1 MSNEYNDKSWT
12 ERTNWILTVI
22 ALALVA
28 ILSIG
33 LLCALFIQPQDN
45 DEEAVPKD
53 GAIISETAENG
64 ISLMSAKIMPVAYA
78 ESGVS
83 ALADTA
89 YTLTA
94 TVEPDYAGEKEFD
107 WSIKFQSDSS
117 SWASGKTVTDY
128 VTVTPTSDGAN
139 TATVECKQ
147 AFGEKIIVTCTSRD
161 YAGLSATCTVDYA
174 QRITGMDVTLEGSRT
189 GNRDIPEGEEV
200 TINFTYY
207 GATSSYNVYTVRAT
221 ATYSDVDTLAE
232 SATCTVSF
240 LTSAGANDSHTYFN
254 NHGSSG
260 SMGSYSATY
269 VDEVEN
275 AIGKTFSFD
284 NHMFEPYNFRH
295 ESGSF
300 VSGEMTKNTTYYKGF
315 SGEELAERYLTQ
327 DQNTVLWRVAASVEG
342 KYGSFTREDSYLM
355 YSCPSAA
362 CGHRGSHLSL
372 YQRLQRGIQDFLR

>member
-1 MSNEYNDKSWT
+1 MSNDYNDKSWT

-94 TVEPDYAGEKEFD
+94 TVEPDYSGEKEFD
-107 WSIKFQSDSS
+107 WSIKFQNASS
-117 SWASGKTVTDY
+117 SWANGKTVTNY

-139 TATVECKQ
+139 TATIECKQ
-147 AFGEKIIVTCTSRD
+147 SFGEKIIVTCTSRD

-189 GNRDIPEGEEV
+189 GDRDIPEGEEV

-207 GATSSYNVYTVRAT
+207 GGTSSYNVYTVRAT
-221 ATYSDVDTLAE
+221 ATYSDVYTLAE
-232 SATCTVSF
+232 SATCNVSF
-240 LTSAGANDSHTYFN
+240 LTSAGTGDSHTYFN
-254 NHGSSG
+254 GNE
-260 SMGSYSATY
+260 MTGSYGYYSRTY
-269 VDEVEN
+269 NDAVTN

-284 NHMFEPYNFRH
+284 NHMFEAYNFRR
-295 ESGSF
+295 EYSVLQG
-300 VSGEMTKNTTYYKGF
+300 GYPADTKANYADLT
-315 SGEELAERYLTQ
+315 GEELAERYLTQ
-327 DQNTVLWRVAASVEG
+327 DQGTVLWRVAASVEG
-342 KYGSFTREDSYLM
+342 KYGSYTREDSYLM
-355 YSCPSAA
+355 YSWPAA
-362 CGHRGSHLSL
+362 GNYANLSL
-372 YQRLQRGIQDFLR
+372 SEGNLIF

>member
-1 MSNEYNDKSWT
+1 MSNYNDNSWSD
-12 ERTNWILTVI
+12 RFSWIITVI
-22 ALALVA
+22 ALVLVA

-33 LLCALFIQPQDN
+33 LLCALFIQPQG
-45 DEEAVPKD
+45 EEEETTPKD

-64 ISLMSAKIMPVAYA
+64 ISLMSAKIMPMAYA
-78 ESGVS
+78 DSGVS

-94 TVEPDYAGEKEFD
+94 TVEPNYSGEKEFD
-107 WSIKFQSDSS
+107 WSIKFQNASS
-117 SWASGKTVTDY
+117 SWANGKTVTNY

-189 GNRDIPEGEEV
+189 GNRDIPAGEEV

-207 GATSSYNVYTVRAT
+207 GGTSSYNVYTVSAT
-221 ATYSDVDTLAE
+221 ATYSDVYTLAE
-232 SATCTVSF
+232 SATCKVSF
-240 LTSAGANDSHTYFN
+240 LTSAGADDGHIYFN
-254 NHGSSG
+254 NHGSGG

-300 VSGEMTKNTTYYKGF
+300 ISGEMTKNTTYYKDL
-315 SGEELAERYLTQ
+315 SGEELAERYLMT
-327 DQNTVLWRVAASVEG
+327 DRDTVLWRVAASVEG
-342 KYGSFTREDSYLM
+342 KYGSYTREDSYLM
-355 YSCPSAA
+355 YSWPAA
-362 CGHRGSHLSL
+362 GNYANLSL
-372 YQRLQRGIQDFLR
+372 SEDSLIF

>member
-1 MSNEYNDKSWT
+1 MSNYNDNSWSD
-12 ERTNWILTVI
+12 RFSWIITVI
-22 ALALVA
+22 ALVLVA

-33 LLCALFIQPQDN
+33 LLCALFIQPN
-45 DEEAVPKD
+45 DDEQEATPKD
-53 GAIISETAENG
+53 GAVISETAENG
-64 ISLMSAKIMPVAYA
+64 ISLMSAKIMPMAYA
-78 ESGVS
+78 ANGVS

-107 WSIKFQSDSS
+107 WSIKFQNVSS
-117 SWASGKTVTDY
+117 SWANGKTVTDY
-128 VTVTPTSDGAN
+128 VTVTPTADGAN

-189 GNRDIPEGEEV
+189 GNLDIPEGDEL

-207 GATSSYNVYTVRAT
+207 GGTSSYNVYTVRAM
-221 ATYSDVDTLAE
+221 ATYSDVYTLAE
-232 SATCTVSF
+232 SATCKVSF
-240 LTSAGANDSHTYFN
+240 LTSAGANDNHTYFN
-254 NHGSSG
+254 GHGSGG

-269 VDEVEN
+269 NDEVED

-300 VSGEMTKNTTYYKGF
+300 VSGEMTKNTTYYKDL
-315 SGEELAERYLTQ
+315 SGEELAERYLMA
-327 DQNTVLWRVAASVEG
+327 DKDTVLWRVVANVEG

-355 YSCPSAA
+355 YSWSAA
-362 CGHRGSHLSL
+362 GNYANLSL
-372 YQRLQRGIQDFLR
+372 SEDNLIF

>member
-1 MSNEYNDKSWT
+1 MDG
-12 ERTNWILTVI
+12 
-22 ALALVA
+22 A
-28 ILSIG
+28 
-33 LLCALFIQPQDN
+33 
-45 DEEAVPKD
+45 DELDPHGHRARAGGDPKD

-94 TVEPDYAGEKEFD
+94 TVEPNYSGEKEFD
-107 WSIKFQSDSS
+107 WSIKFQNASS
-117 SWASGKTVTDY
+117 SWANGKTVTDY

-189 GNRDIPEGEEV
+189 GNLDIPEGDEL

-207 GATSSYNVYTVRAT
+207 GGTSSYNVYTVT
-221 ATYSDVDTLAE
+221 ATPIYSDVYTLAE
-232 SATCTVSF
+232 SATCNVSF
-240 LTSAGANDSHTYFN
+240 LTSAGVNDDHTYFN
-254 NHGSSG
+254 GNE
-260 SMGSYSATY
+260 MTGSYGYYSRTY
-269 VDEVEN
+269 NDAVTN

-284 NHMFEPYNFRH
+284 NHMFEPYNFRR
-295 ESGSF
+295 EYSVLQSGYPAAA
-300 VSGEMTKNTTYYKGF
+300 KANYADL

-327 DQNTVLWRVAASVEG
+327 DQGTVLWRVAACVEG
-342 KYGSFTREDSYLM
+342 KYGSYTREDSYLM
-355 YSCPSAA
+355 YSWSAA
-362 CGHRGSHLSL
+362 GNYANLSL
-372 YQRLQRGIQDFLR
+372 SEDNLIF